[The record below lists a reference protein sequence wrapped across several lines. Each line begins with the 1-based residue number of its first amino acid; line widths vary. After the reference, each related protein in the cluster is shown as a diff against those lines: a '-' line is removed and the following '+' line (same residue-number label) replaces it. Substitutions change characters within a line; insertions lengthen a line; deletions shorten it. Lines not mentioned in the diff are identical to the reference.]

1 MSHKWDIEEARAAS
15 GLLESGARTQ
25 FRAFRHRPDGGW
37 KASAL
42 PTPVLNELASIPYM
56 ETLKCFAEQVEDMK
70 VVLARHDAAIA
81 WHTMG
86 TELFAAIDAILSA
99 EGGDLQ
105 AAIERLRAIRTGMQL
120 HEKRKMVP

>member
-1 MSHKWDIEEARAAS
+1 MSGVRGSHTVPRMPPSSARR
-15 GLLESGARTQ
+15 LE
-25 FRAFRHRPDGGW
+25 
-37 KASAL
+37 ASAL

>member
-1 MSHKWDIEEARAAS
+1 MTRQLR
-15 GLLESGARTQ
+15 GT
-25 FRAFRHRPDGGW
+25 
-37 KASAL
+37 
-42 PTPVLNELASIPYM
+42 
-56 ETLKCFAEQVEDMK
+56 
-70 VVLARHDAAIA
+70 
-81 WHTMG
+81 TMG

>member
-1 MSHKWDIEEARAAS
+1 MII
-15 GLLESGARTQ
+15 
-25 FRAFRHRPDGGW
+25 
-37 KASAL
+37 
-42 PTPVLNELASIPYM
+42 NELASIPYM

-99 EGGDLQ
+99 EGSDLQ

>member
-1 MSHKWDIEEARAAS
+1 MKRLEPQAVSWSPGLAHSSAHAAIV
-15 GLLESGARTQ
+15 RTKV
-25 FRAFRHRPDGGW
+25 G

-120 HEKRKMVP
+120 H